1 MAVYDKNFEWTNE
14 ADALDNELRLK
25 LKPILE
31 KAIEDGLR
39 VEDIHYIIVNY
50 VFGELITMVLWKRSE
65 IEKNNIKE

>member
-1 MAVYDKNFEWTNE
+1 MAVYDKNFEWTKE

-39 VEDIHYIIVNY
+39 VEDIHYIVGNY
-50 VFGELITMVLWKRSE
+50 VFEELISMVLWKRSE
-65 IEKNNIKE
+65 IEKKHIKE